1 MKAIKFL
8 ALMLVSLLSMTAC
21 LNDDDDTPKLIIDP
35 VEGLRGY
42 IFVSSGSGF
51 FTDSYYGDNAR
62 LSIRKEND
70 QWTVLFDDPQWGHAT
85 FENVKIDM
93 PHFSY
98 VASGTGTLVM
108 KDLHSG
114 TESSYDATISG
125 DVTNPTITAKIGKMG
140 TVTIQFFAGPA
151 STACQ
156 LHGNYEGIN
165 SVIVGTPMTGTFGPY
180 TTDIT
185 CKVTATPNA
194 TLNVEIPEYVLNETA
209 IGNLTLGTVTIKNV
223 FYDSAN
229 DRFFRPYG
237 KLDKLTM
244 HFNSD
249 MMNCDTDAPFTEES
263 EIEVKITETGIKII
277 NTFKVGSM
285 PFPIVATFEGTLVSG
300 N

>member
-1 MKAIKFL
+1 
-8 ALMLVSLLSMTAC
+8 MLVSLLSMTAC
-21 LNDDDDTPKLIIDP
+21 SNDDDDTPKLIIDP

-42 IFVSSGSGF
+42 IFVSSGFGF

-108 KDLHSG
+108 KDPHSG

-125 DVTNPTITAKIGKMG
+125 DVTNPTITAQIGKMG
-140 TVTIQFFAGPA
+140 AVTIQFFAGPA

-156 LHGNYEGIN
+156 LHGNYKGIN

-185 CKVTATPNA
+185 CKVTANPDA

-209 IGNLTLGTVTIKNV
+209 IGNLTLGTVTIKGV
-223 FYDSAN
+223 YYDQAN
-229 DRFFRPYG
+229 DCFFRPYG
-237 KLDKLTM
+237 ELDELTM
-244 HFNSD
+244 HFKAEGGMMNSD
-249 MMNCDTDAPFTEES
+249 IDAPFTEDS
-263 EIEVKITETGIKII
+263 KIEVTNTETGSIKII

>member
-1 MKAIKFL
+1 
-8 ALMLVSLLSMTAC
+8 MLVSLLSMTAC

-35 VEGLRGY
+35 VDGLQGY
-42 IFVSSGSGF
+42 IFVSSGF
-51 FTDSYYGDNAR
+51 FTDSYYGDHAL
-62 LSIRKEND
+62 LSIREKND
-70 QWTVLFDDPQWGHAT
+70 QWTVLFQDPQWGKAT

-125 DVTNPTITAKIGKMG
+125 DVTNPTITAQIGKMG

-151 STACQ
+151 TTACK
-156 LHGNYEGIN
+156 LHGNYKGTN
-165 SVIVGTPMTGTFGPY
+165 SVIVGNDMTGTFGPY
-180 TTDIT
+180 TADIT
-185 CKVTATPNA
+185 CKVTVTPDN
-194 TLNVEIPEYVLNETA
+194 TLNVEIPEYVLNDTQ
-209 IGNLTLGTVTIKNV
+209 IGNLTLGKVTIKNV
-223 FYDSAN
+223 YYDSAN

-249 MMNCDTDAPFTEES
+249 MMNSDTDAPFTEDS
-263 EIEVKITETGIKII
+263 EIEVTNPETGSIKII
-277 NTFKVGSM
+277 NTFRVGGM